1 MAGSDSR
8 FNAAQFREAI
18 HFAMSMGF
26 PEDENQQITWQ
37 WDLLRQ
43 FVSQDSTG
51 SPWEFKASEVV
62 SEVDVEDMIV
72 NCAVKFNPAGS
83 TRTDGSPLGILDV
96 ASATVTMLDEEFDA
110 LMAHGSGRFP
120 NKAKLD
126 EATYEVQYIAPPYGL
141 FEVTVYDIILAA
153 IDEAL

>member
-8 FNAAQFREAI
+8 FNADQFRSAI
-18 HFAMSMGF
+18 RFAMQMGF
-26 PEDENQQITWQ
+26 PEDEDKRITWQ

-62 SEVDVEDMIV
+62 SEAPVTDLIV
-72 NCAVKFNPAGS
+72 NCAVRFHPAGRNS
-83 TRTDGSPLGILDV
+83 TDGSPLGVLDV
-96 ASATVTMLDEEFDA
+96 ASATVTLLDEEFDE
-110 LMAHGSGRFP
+110 LVAHGGGRFP
-120 NKAKLD
+120 NKAQLD

-141 FEVTVYDIILAA
+141 FEVTVYDVILAA